1 MKIVV
6 KEEIE
11 NQIKEVKDKLFTE
24 KSVINEFYQTK
35 YKLLNLYLFNYIL
48 YQETPEN
55 KEETPMYQT
64 LLKIKILLEKLL
76 EVEEDLETALK
87 ESTKEE
93 RPKTNIK
100 IIDGTVKRPIT
111 DDIMENEPLNKKKVL
126 NNPRKKYKEKYEKM
140 KNVKSKD
147 FD

>member
-1 MKIVV
+1 
-6 KEEIE
+6 
-11 NQIKEVKDKLFTE
+11 
-24 KSVINEFYQTK
+24 
-35 YKLLNLYLFNYIL
+35 L

-55 KEETPMYQT
+55 KEETPMYQA
-64 LLKIKILLEKLL
+64 LLKITILLEKLL

-100 IIDGTVKRPIT
+100 IVDGTVKRPIT
-111 DDIMENEPLNKKKVL
+111 DDIMENESLHKKKVL

>member
-1 MKIVV
+1 MKIAV

-64 LLKIKILLEKLL
+64 LLKITILIEKLL

-87 ESTKEE
+87 ESTKGEK
-93 RPKTNIK
+93 PKTNIK

-111 DDIMENEPLNKKKVL
+111 DDIMENEPLNNKKVL

>member
-1 MKIVV
+1 MKIAI

-48 YQETPEN
+48 YQETLEN
-55 KEETPMYQT
+55 KEETPMYQA
-64 LLKIKILLEKLL
+64 LLKITILLEKLL
-76 EVEEDLETALK
+76 EVEEDLEAALK

-100 IIDGTVKRPIT
+100 IVDGTVKRPIT
-111 DDIMENEPLNKKKVL
+111 DDIMVNEPLNKKKVL